1 MKEEDL
7 FVVEIEKLNR
17 RITVERALDEFLN
30 VCLKNEAKIESHHLV
45 IKELM
50 ERYMSVIRSRNKVR
64 RNWHPDKARS
74 CDIFTL
80 QWISKDR
87 FQSSLEKRLRKAL
100 MVSINGKKVIPE
112 ELIQQI
118 VNETTSE
125 LYESNRK
132 NLRPSSLEDI
142 VRTIH
147 SWNPDVT
154 HTDVIN
160 TMKSTPK
167 DFGIIEIDDTSVV
180 IRVAQ
185 GRGKQYLDKPRAL
198 STIKN
203 ILTRIKT
210 PKRRGF

>member
-64 RNWHPDKARS
+64 RNWHPDKAHS

-87 FQSSLEKRLRKAL
+87 FQSSLEKKLKHL
-100 MVSINGKKVIPE
+100 DFLDFHGNNTHHTQVSYKNTPGP
-112 ELIQQI
+112 
-118 VNETTSE
+118 TS
-125 LYESNRK
+125 YWFFIFKPSV
-132 NLRPSSLEDI
+132 RP
-142 VRTIH
+142 
-147 SWNPDVT
+147 P
-154 HTDVIN
+154 
-160 TMKSTPK
+160 
-167 DFGIIEIDDTSVV
+167 
-180 IRVAQ
+180 
-185 GRGKQYLDKPRAL
+185 Y
-198 STIKN
+198 
-203 ILTRIKT
+203 
-210 PKRRGF
+210 